1 MVDSD
6 KPKKPLSGYMRFCN
20 DNREKV
26 KKENPDLKGGPAM
39 IKELS
44 SMWNGLNDDEKGNY
58 APNFKEEMEEYKIVR
73 SYLKL
78 LENG

>member
-1 MVDSD
+1 MTTED

-26 KKENPDLKGGPAM
+26 KKENPELKGGPQM

-44 SMWNGLNDDEKGNY
+44 SMWNSLNEDEKGNY
-58 APNFKEEMEEYKIVR
+58 APKFREEMDEYKIVR
-73 SYLKL
+73 FDLKL
-78 LENG
+78 IENG